1 MHAAYLRDR
10 IGCKNKSVGGK
21 IVTPHEI
28 LHGYAPRVDLI
39 RVFGCNAW
47 GLIPKKRRNTWSAR
61 SIRGTY
67 VGESTKSDCRLIYD
81 HRSKSILET
90 PHVVFDEKR
99 FGSSKRIPW
108 QHEFIKPAPPS
119 HETATFGPT
128 SDRSGADPGNG
139 DNDNSKSAPPL
150 IRMWVTYTTER
161 ENETPRNIA
170 KRFDVDVHD
179 LIEHNDWS
187 ARGHILTGKSRFVKG
202 TDVYIPVY
210 DTQKKTAKGH
220 GKEPVPKGRLKVI

>member
-10 IGCKNKSVGGK
+10 IGYKTKAVGGTL
-21 IVTPHEI
+21 VTPHEM
-28 LHGYAPRVDLI
+28 LHGYAPRLDLV

-47 GLIPKKRRNTWSAR
+47 GLIPKARRNTWDAR

-108 QHEFIKPAPPS
+108 QHEFIKPAVPS
-119 HETATFGPT
+119 QEAALLGPS
-128 SDRSGADPGNG
+128 SDRSGADPGYGG
-139 DNDNSKSAPPL
+139 DDNSKSVPPL

-161 ENETPRNIA
+161 ENETPRHIA
-170 KRFDVDVHD
+170 KRFNVDVHD
-179 LIEHNDWS
+179 LIGHNDWS
-187 ARGHILTGKSRFVKG
+187 ARGHVLTGNSRFVKG

-210 DTQKKTAKGH
+210 DTWKKDTH
-220 GKEPVPKGRLKVI
+220 GNGREPVPKGKYQVI

>member
-10 IGCKNKSVGGK
+10 IGHKPKSVGGRS
-21 IVTPHEI
+21 VTPHEL
-28 LHGYAPRVDLI
+28 LHGYAPRLDLV
-39 RVFGCNAW
+39 RVFGCSAW
-47 GLIPKKRRNTWSAR
+47 GLIPKVHRNTWDAR

-99 FGSSKRIPW
+99 FGSSKRVPW
-108 QHEFIKPAPPS
+108 QHEFIKPSSPS
-119 HETATFGPT
+119 QETALLGPS
-128 SDRSGADPGNG
+128 SDRSGADPGYG
-139 DNDNSKSAPPL
+139 DNDNSKGAPPL
-150 IRMWVTYTTER
+150 IRMWITYTTER
-161 ENETPRNIA
+161 ENETPRHIA

-187 ARGHILTGKSRFVKG
+187 SRGHVLTGNSRFIKG

-210 DTQKKTAKGH
+210 DTQKKTASN
-220 GKEPVPKGRLKVI
+220 GKEPVPEGKCDTI